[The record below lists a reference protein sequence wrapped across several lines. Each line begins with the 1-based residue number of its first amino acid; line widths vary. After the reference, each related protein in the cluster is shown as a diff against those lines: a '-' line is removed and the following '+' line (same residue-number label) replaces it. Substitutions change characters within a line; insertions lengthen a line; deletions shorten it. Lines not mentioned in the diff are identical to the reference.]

1 MNADWRNDVLR
12 AINPEFKDLSN
23 EHLDKI
29 REDYVENNGKNV
41 KQILKNPNFK
51 NSQKADNKKN
61 NSNKPKI

>member
-41 KQILKNPNFK
+41 KQILKKSEF
-51 NSQKADNKKN
+51 QKF
-61 NSNKPKI
+61 PKG